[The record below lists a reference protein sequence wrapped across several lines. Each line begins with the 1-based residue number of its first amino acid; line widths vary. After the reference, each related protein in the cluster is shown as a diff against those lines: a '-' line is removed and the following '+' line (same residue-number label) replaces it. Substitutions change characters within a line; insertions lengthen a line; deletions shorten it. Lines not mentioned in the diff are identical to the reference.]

1 MLLVIFAVVLATGA
15 GVFAEH
21 RATYAQAAAR
31 WILTLMLYVLMPFVA
46 FVSFV
51 HLHLSLGG
59 GVGLGVAYFGLGLAG
74 LLAWW
79 AGRRLNL
86 QGPALGGLICTV
98 ILVNTGYL
106 GVPMAVVAFGS
117 QTLSKAVAYDQ
128 VVSGPMVYTVG
139 FAIGAALGTRGS
151 GGRGERLRAFLTRNP
166 PLLAVVAGLLAP
178 AAAAPTVLVHAA
190 HVVVDVMLVIGF
202 FSVGVYLSSERRDDA
217 APLLERPDRRVGL
230 ALGLRFLVNPMLLA
244 LVSVAGMAIPSVYLL
259 QAAMPTGI
267 NSLIVGHAFGLD
279 QRLIATII
287 VWTTLVVLLGGLVF
301 YMA

>member
-1 MLLVIFAVVLATGA
+1 MLLVILAVVAATGL
-15 GVFAEH
+15 GVVAEH
-21 RATYAQAAAR
+21 RADSAQTAAR
-31 WILTLMLYVLMPFVA
+31 WILTLMLYVLVPFVA

-59 GVGLGVAYFGLGLAG
+59 GVGLGVAYLGIGIAG

-79 AGRRLNL
+79 AGHRLNL
-86 QGPALGGLICTV
+86 EGPALGGLICTV

-106 GVPMAVVAFGS
+106 GVPMAVVVFGS
-117 QTLSKAVAYDQ
+117 HALSKAVAYDQ

-139 FAIGAALGTRGS
+139 FGIGAAFGTRGS

-178 AAAAPTVLVHAA
+178 AAAAPPVLVHAA

-202 FSVGVYLSSERRDDA
+202 FAVGVYLSSERRDDA
-217 APLLERPDRRVGL
+217 APLLERPDRPVTV
-230 ALGLRFLVNPMLLA
+230 ALGLRFLINPVLLA
-244 LVSVAGMAIPSVYLL
+244 LVSAVGVAIPSVYLL

-287 VWTTLVVLLGGLVF
+287 VWSTIVVLAGGLIF
-301 YMA
+301 YLA

>member
-1 MLLVIFAVVLATGA
+1 VPLVILTVVVATAV
-15 GVFAEH
+15 GVMAE
-21 RATYAQAAAR
+21 RRTRSAQTAAR
-31 WILTLMLYVLMPFVA
+31 WILSTMLYVLVPFVA

-51 HLHLSLGG
+51 HLHLTLGG
-59 GVGLGVAYFGLGLAG
+59 GIGLLVAYFGLGIAG
-74 LLAWW
+74 FLTWW
-79 AGRRLNL
+79 AGRRMGLE
-86 QGPALGGLICTV
+86 GPALGGLICTV

-106 GVPMAVVAFGS
+106 GVPMAVVVFGS
-117 QTLSKAVAYDQ
+117 HALSKAVAYDQ

-139 FAIGAALGTRGS
+139 FGVGAALGTRGS

-178 AAAAPTVLVHAA
+178 AAAAPEVLVHAA

-202 FSVGVYLSSERRDDA
+202 FAVGVYLSSERRDDA
-217 APLLERPDRRVGL
+217 APLLERPDGRVGL
-230 ALGLRFLVNPMLLA
+230 ALGLRFLINPVLLA
-244 LVSVAGMAIPSVYLL
+244 LVSAVGVAIPSVYLL

-287 VWTTLVVLLGGLVF
+287 VWSTLVVLAGGLIF
-301 YMA
+301 YLA